1 MLPQWTVPTNYELL
15 RTSEQSAVD
24 IPLPLVS
31 IVGVT
36 TKVISGELPSGL
48 RLENNR
54 IVGRPFEVA
63 RETQKTFVIR
73 ASTNE
78 GVSDRTF
85 KIVVE
90 GSDNPQWI
98 TPAGRLPVG
107 PNNVYFILDSSIIDF
122 QLLASDTDLPA
133 GDVLKYY
140 IADGDGELPPGIQLT
155 EDGRIVGVVDPI
167 LALDISADLG
177 GYDTAVYG
185 NFPFDFSVVSDSG
198 LDSFYYDTTLY
209 DYSVPT
215 RVPKKLNRLYEFVVT
230 VTDNVSFT
238 KRNFQIYVVGD
249 DFTRADNT
257 IMKAADGV
265 FTADITYIRNPIWLT
280 PADLGMRRANNFI
293 TVYLDTLNPPY
304 VSGEVLY
311 FLETINDDGSL
322 SVLPPGLTLDSYTG
336 ELAGIVPYQP
346 AITKEYKFTVRA
358 SRFNELS
365 KVVTVFGTY
374 NYDVLSGNKTFRI
387 AKLPIGLEDGLDDL
401 NNLVNQEI
409 VIENKYYT
417 VESVD
422 GSNKDYDSIT
432 LKTALEATGVASPLA
447 ISKSASGNDYFFVR
461 TLSDADRAF
470 YTKKNLTFS
479 DTETYRIENIYPYVE
494 WKVYVNDSSSSIELN
509 TDIVPITGTYAESLA
524 NFLSITENPAYVTI
538 VEGTTGVIEISLTIP
553 STAQNRNSN
562 FIKSLFNTAD
572 SSQLFVDQLGQDD
585 RIQLDVPLNRTLD
598 VNRQLSLGTYRGSF
612 FTKTFSKSEVDVAS
626 KNKTFTIRLL
636 GEVDSTIT
644 WLTNKDLGILNANRI
659 STLSV
664 KAVTS
669 VPDTI
674 VKYNIVA
681 GKLPP
686 GLVLK
691 TDGEIVGKVPVNGTA
706 DTPGLTFFDT
716 GKTTFDG
723 ATTTLDRV
731 YKFTI
736 LARDRFG
743 FSAVTR
749 EFTLTIGDLDNL
761 TYSNIYMKPF
771 LKSFQK
777 QSFLNLIN
785 DSKIIDPRLIYRP
798 SDPNFGVQRDLKSLV
813 YAGIETA
820 DISTFVSASAKNHK
834 RKRFYLGDV
843 KTAVAKNEGSNEIV
857 YEVVYIDLIDPAK
870 PKVGKTAVDFKIIN
884 NSGKITADSVKLEAN
899 DDLFAS
905 RNETVSINVPTPDGL
920 SVNITLF
927 SEDLSIV
934 LRDGEFIN
942 YNANGSVSIIL
953 RNGRVIPV
961 SSSIANT
968 ESLPNSWRFR
978 PTTNTITADSN
989 AVKISQ
995 KNDIKKYIS
1004 NIDNM
1009 RSRIKETG
1017 SSSRDF
1023 LPLWMRT
1030 PQDGSLSE
1038 LDYVLAIPL
1047 VYCKPG
1053 TANTIK
1059 ENILNSKFN
1068 FTSIDYD
1075 IDRYIIDTTTGNSNE
1090 QYILFA
1096 NYQFNV

>member
-15 RTSEQSAVD
+15 RINELSAVD
-24 IPLPLVS
+24 VPLPLVS
-31 IVGVT
+31 NIGVT

-54 IVGRPFEVA
+54 IVGRSFEVA
-63 RETQKTFVIR
+63 RETLKTFVIR
-73 ASTNE
+73 ASTDE

-90 GSDNPQWI
+90 GPDNPLWI
-98 TPAGRLPVG
+98 TEEGRLPVG
-107 PNNVYFILDSSIIDF
+107 PNGVYFILDSSIIDF

-133 GDVLKYY
+133 GDKLKYY

-155 EDGRIVGVVDPI
+155 EDGRLVGVVDPI
-167 LALDISADLG
+167 LSLDVEAAAG
-177 GYDTAVYG
+177 GYDTGVYG
-185 NFPFDFSVVSDSG
+185 TFPFDFSVVSDSG
-198 LDSFYYDTTLY
+198 LDSFFYDTTLY
-209 DYSVPT
+209 DFSVPT
-215 RVPKKLNRLYEFVVT
+215 RAPKKLNRLYEFVVT

-304 VSGEVLY
+304 VTGEVLY
-311 FLETINDDGSL
+311 FLESVNDDGSL

-346 AITKEYKFTVRA
+346 AVTKEYKFTVTA
-358 SRFNELS
+358 SRFNQLS
-365 KVVTVFGTY
+365 GVVTVFGTY
-374 NYDVLSGNKTFRI
+374 NYDVLAGNKTFRI
-387 AKLPIGLEDGLDDL
+387 AKLPTGLEDGLDDL
-401 NNLVNQEI
+401 QNLVDKEL

-422 GSNKDYDSIT
+422 SSNREYDSIT
-432 LKTALEATGVASPLA
+432 LTTALEATGAAMPLA
-447 ISKSASGNDYFFVR
+447 ISKSTFNDDYFFVR
-461 TLSDADRAF
+461 TLSESDRAF
-470 YTKKNLTFS
+470 YTNKKLNFS
-479 DTETYRIENIYPYVE
+479 DTESYKIENIYPYIE
-494 WKVYVNDSSSSIELN
+494 WKIYINNNLSFIELN
-509 TDIVPITGTYAESLA
+509 NDVVPNVGTFTDSLQA
-524 NFLSITENPAYVTI
+524 ILSTNGYPAYINLVN
-538 VEGTTGVIEISLTIP
+538 GVNGIIEITMIIP

-562 FIKSLFNTAD
+562 FIKSMFHTPD
-572 SSQLFVDQLGQDD
+572 SSEVFADQVRQDD

-598 VNRQLSLGTYRGSF
+598 VDRQLSLGTYIGSF
-612 FTKTFSKSEVDVAS
+612 FTKTFSKNEIDVAS
-626 KNKTFTIRLL
+626 KSKTFTIRLL

-644 WLTNKDLGILNANRI
+644 WITNNNLGTLNANRI

-669 VPDTI
+669 VPDTV
-674 VKYNIVA
+674 VKYNLVA

-686 GLVLK
+686 GLLLK

-706 DTPGLTFFDT
+706 DIPGLTFFDT
-716 GKTTFDG
+716 GNTTFDG
-723 ATTTLDRV
+723 VTTTLDRV

-743 FSAVTR
+743 FSATTR

-771 LKSFQK
+771 LKLPQK
-777 QSFLNLIN
+777 QSFLNLVN

-798 SDPNFGVQRDLKSLV
+798 SDPNFGVQRELKSLV

-820 DISTFVSASAKNHK
+820 DISTFVSAAAKNHK
-834 RKRFYLGDV
+834 RKRYYLGDV
-843 KTAVAKNEGSNEIV
+843 KTAVAKREGSNEIV

-870 PKVGKTAVDFKIIN
+870 PKSGRTAVDFKIIN
-884 NSGKITADSVKLEAN
+884 TSGKITADSVKLEAK
-899 DDLFAS
+899 DDIFAS
-905 RNETVSINVPTPDGL
+905 QDGTITISVPTPDGS

-927 SEDLSIV
+927 SEDLTIV
-934 LRDGEFIN
+934 LRDGEFID
-942 YNANGSVSIIL
+942 YNANGSLSIIL

-968 ESLPNSWRFR
+968 GSLPNSWRFR
-978 PTTNTITADSN
+978 PKNNTITADSN
-989 AVKISQ
+989 AVQVSQ
-995 KNDIKKYIS
+995 KNDVKKYIS

-1009 RSRIKETG
+1009 RDRIKATG
-1017 SSSRDF
+1017 VSSRDF

-1030 PQDGSLSE
+1030 AQNGSLSE

-1053 TANTIK
+1053 TSETIR
-1059 ENILNSKFN
+1059 ENILNSGFN